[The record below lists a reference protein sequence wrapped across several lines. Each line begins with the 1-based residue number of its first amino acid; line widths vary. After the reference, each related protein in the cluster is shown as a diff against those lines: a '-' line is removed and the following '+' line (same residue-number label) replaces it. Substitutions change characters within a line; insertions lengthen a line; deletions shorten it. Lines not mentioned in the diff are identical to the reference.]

1 MVSIQIPLRGLRAT
15 TLGGYLSALGLLR
28 ILATQHDTTTRLRW
42 ADDLPVL
49 TSACSIDELT
59 TWLIS
64 CYKPSPIVSPWNA
77 GAGFAGN
84 GKSVEAERILAQV
97 EDSHDPRLAVLREA
111 IAAGRKV
118 VAEGRAR
125 GWAGESLWAKQHKQS
140 VISLCRNSFPDEALP
155 WIDVAAVLSG
165 PEVHFNPVAGTGG
178 NFGRQELSATFL
190 QHLAL
195 VLGPKADHSHAAAWA
210 RAALTGAEDIPY
222 KRGAVGQFDPGR
234 AGGVLASIWGE
245 PDKQG
250 FVNPWRT
257 ILTCEGLLL
266 FASAAVRRNAAEP
279 GAAWPFSVHATPIG
293 HPTASAGETAKGE
306 IWAPLWERPANLAEL
321 EQLFGEGRARWA
333 GAQAKDGLLF
343 ALAISALGVDRNL
356 AAFRRF
362 VIVERLGQN
371 PIAIRATDVPVALR
385 GEHSL
390 LAEPYVWLTRLRRK
404 DKIPAGV
411 AALLRQ
417 CDQALFAAITG
428 SDTTAMA
435 RFVISFGHL
444 HEAVARSGRL
454 REDIAPYQPRQA
466 RIWNPPPDTASQ
478 LELQL
483 ASALASLAETRT
495 ERAMPALRPLL
506 TRVTRSRDRLVWA
519 DSPATGTELL
529 GSTLAQALAQ
539 AHRLRLQILEASPGD
554 TELPAAEFPVGQTV
568 ALPVLE
574 SFVDG
579 ECDDEVTADYLRGLM
594 TLGWTTSQPAPA
606 HHGRALNPV
615 LSVLLPFF
623 ATDPFRLVSTWGPDP
638 VAFTA
643 TLRPRPDWIARLIAA
658 GPAGVLDDA
667 LLRLQLAGCRPLV
680 GSPPDRAGAVAA
692 HHTDGTRLAAALLM
706 RVQTRDRAKALS
718 AATASRPD
726 KESPVTT

>member
-1 MVSIQIPLRGLRAT
+1 MSIQIPLRGLRAT

-49 TSACSIDELT
+49 TSASSIDELA
-59 TWLIS
+59 TWLTIS
-64 CYKPSPIVSPWNA
+64 YQPSPIVSPWNA

-84 GKSVEAERILAQV
+84 GKSVEAERAVAQI
-97 EDSHDPRLAVLREA
+97 ENSHDPRLAVLQEA
-111 IAAGRKV
+111 ITAGREV

-140 VISLCRNSFPDEALP
+140 VISLCRNTFPDEALP

-178 NFGRQELSATFL
+178 NFGRQELSATYL

-195 VLGPKADHSHAAAWA
+195 VLGPKADHRHAAAWV
-210 RAALTGAEDIPY
+210 RAALTGAEDVPY
-222 KRGAVGQFDPGR
+222 RRGAVGQFDPGR

-293 HPTASAGETAKGE
+293 HPTASAGEIAKGE
-306 IWAPLWERPANLAEL
+306 IWAPLWEQPANLAEL

-385 GEHSL
+385 YEHTL

-404 DKIPAGV
+404 DKVPAGV

-417 CDQALFAAITG
+417 CDQALFAAVTG
-428 SDTTAMA
+428 SDTAAMA
-435 RFVISFGHL
+435 RFVIAFGHL

-454 REDIAPYQPRQA
+454 RQDIAPYQPRQA
-466 RIWNPPPDTASQ
+466 RIWEPPPDLARQ
-478 LELQL
+478 PELQL
-483 ASALASLAETRT
+483 ASALASLAENRSDL
-495 ERAMPALRPLL
+495 RIPALRPLL

-539 AHRLRLQILEASPGD
+539 AHRLRLQTLKASPGD
-554 TELPAAEFPVGQTV
+554 TEPPAAEFPAGQTV

-574 SFVDG
+574 SFIDG
-579 ECDDEVTADYLRGLM
+579 ECDDEVTANYLRGLM
-594 TLGWTTSQPAPA
+594 ALGWTTSQPAPA
-606 HHGRALNPV
+606 HRGRALNPV

-623 ATDPFRLVSTWGPDP
+623 ATGPFRLVSTWGPDP
-638 VAFTA
+638 VTFTA
-643 TLRPRPDWIARLIAA
+643 TLRPRPDWIARLVAA
-658 GPAGVLDDA
+658 GPVGVLDDA

-680 GSPPDRAGAVAA
+680 GRPPDRAGAVAV
-692 HHTDGTRLAAALLM
+692 HRTDGTRLAAALLM
-706 RVQTRDRAKALS
+706 HVRNRDRTKALS
-718 AATASRPD
+718 ATTATRPD
-726 KESPVTT
+726 KASPATT

>member
-1 MVSIQIPLRGLRAT
+1 MVSIEIPLRGLRAT

-59 TWLIS
+59 AWLVS
-64 CYKPSPIVSPWNA
+64 SYRPSPIVSPWNA

-84 GKSVEAERILAQV
+84 GKSVEAERALAQV
-97 EDSHDPRLAVLREA
+97 EDSQDPRLAVLREA

-125 GWAGESLWAKQHKQS
+125 GWAGESLWVKQHKQS
-140 VISLCRNSFPDEALP
+140 VISLCRNAFPDEALP

-178 NFGRQELSATFL
+178 NFGRQELSATYL

-195 VLGPKADHSHAAAWA
+195 VLGSEADHSHAAAWV
-210 RAALTGAEDIPY
+210 RAALTGAEDVPY
-222 KRGAVGQFDPGR
+222 RRGAVGQFDPGR

-333 GAQAKDGLLF
+333 GAQAKNGLLF

-385 GEHSL
+385 NEHAL
-390 LAEPYVWLTRLRRK
+390 LAEPYVWLARLRRK

-411 AALLRQ
+411 ATLLRQ

-435 RFVISFGHL
+435 RFVISFGRL

-454 REDIAPYQPRQA
+454 RQDIAPYQPRQS
-466 RIWNPPPDTASQ
+466 RIWDPSPGIAGQ

-483 ASALASLAETRT
+483 ASALASLAETRP

-506 TRVTRSRDRLVWA
+506 TRVARSRARLVWA
-519 DSPATGTELL
+519 DSPATGSELL

-539 AHRLRLQILEASPGD
+539 AHRLHLEILKGTPGD
-554 TELPAAEFPVGQTV
+554 TEAPAAEFPVGQTV

-574 SFVDG
+574 SFVAG

-594 TLGWTTSQPAPA
+594 ALGWTTSQPAPA

-623 ATDPFRLVSTWGPDP
+623 AAEPFRLVSTWGPDP

-667 LLRLQLAGCRPLV
+667 LLRLQLAGCRPMV
-680 GSPPDRAGAVAA
+680 GRPPDRAGALAA
-692 HHTDGTRLAAALLM
+692 HHTGGTRLAAALLM
-706 RVQTRDRAKALS
+706 RVRTRDRIQALS
-718 AATASRPD
+718 AATATRPD
-726 KESPVTT
+726 KASPVTT

>member
-1 MVSIQIPLRGLRAT
+1 MSTQIPLRGLRAT

-28 ILATQHDTTTRLRW
+28 ILATQHDTTTGLRW

-49 TSACSIDELT
+49 TGASSIEELT
-59 TWLIS
+59 AWLLGS
-64 CYKPSPIVSPWNA
+64 YQPSPIVSPWNA

-84 GKSVEAERILAQV
+84 GKSVEAERALAQI
-97 EDSHDPRLAVLREA
+97 EGSQDPRVAVLREA

-125 GWAGESLWAKQHKQS
+125 GWSGESLWVKQHKQS
-140 VISLCRNSFPDEALP
+140 VISLCRNTFPDEALS

-165 PEVHFNPVAGTGG
+165 PDVHFNPVAGTGG
-178 NFGRQELSATFL
+178 NFGRQELSATYL

-195 VLGPKADHSHAAAWA
+195 VLGPEADHSRAAAWV
-210 RAALTGAEDIPY
+210 RAALTGDEDVPY

-266 FASAAVRRNAAEP
+266 FASAAVRRNAADP

-293 HPTASAGETAKGE
+293 HPTASARETAKGE
-306 IWAPLWERPANLAEL
+306 IWAPLWKRPANLAEL
-321 EQLFGEGRARWA
+321 EQLFGEGRAQWA

-385 GEHSL
+385 NEHTL

-411 AALLRQ
+411 VALLRQ

-428 SDTTAMA
+428 SGTTAMS
-435 RFVISFGHL
+435 RFVIAFGRL

-454 REDIAPYQPRQA
+454 REDIAPYQPRQS
-466 RIWNPPPDTASQ
+466 RIWNPPTDAASQ

-483 ASALASLAETRT
+483 ASALASLKTRT
-495 ERAMPALRPLL
+495 ERAIPALRPLL
-506 TRVTRSRDRLVWA
+506 TRVTRTRDRLVWA

-539 AHRLRLQILEASPGD
+539 AHRLHLQSLDAAPGD
-554 TELPAAEFPVGQTV
+554 TEPPAAELPVGQTV

-579 ECDDEVTADYLRGLM
+579 DCDDEVIADYLRGLM
-594 TLGWTTSQPAPA
+594 ALGWTTSQPASA
-606 HHGRALNPV
+606 LQGRTRNPV

-658 GPAGVLDDA
+658 GSGGVLDDA
-667 LLRLQLAGCRPLV
+667 LLRLQLAGCQPMV
-680 GSPPDRAGAVAA
+680 GRPPDRDRALAA
-692 HHTDGTRLAAALLM
+692 HHTNGTRLAAALLM
-706 RVQTRDRAKALS
+706 RVRTRDRTTALS
-718 AATASRPD
+718 AATATRPD
-726 KESPVTT
+726 KASPVTT